1 MEESPSSIKS
11 KQIRKAAFA
20 GKTAFVERTCV
31 NEAVLE
37 NKECVDKKW
46 CLESWLKVPKKKL
59 LIQKIDRIKKN
70 GSIDT

>member
-31 NEAVLE
+31 DEAVLE

-59 LIQKIDRIKKN
+59 LIQKIDRMKKN